1 MTRSGMPAT
10 SPAAARDADIPDVLG
25 LLEQPGCVLCRTCE
39 DATRT
44 WTRWFSMENNNDPV
58 LLDTLE
64 RSVGFCPAHTRRL
77 LTETSARI
85 LRSALASAL
94 SGAIRRA
101 EQAAT
106 RLGRDKPRRLHRATV
121 PVPCPLCRVTAE
133 RVRAAACDLAAY
145 LDRPQ
150 VAAAIRDRGGL
161 CFRHLRHLLPQLSS
175 SQAISVA
182 DAVASRLSAL
192 PAGTPESR
200 FLLAGHDPD
209 ALARIPYLEAH
220 ALTLDQE
227 PGGSLGRTF
236 QDAPSPGG
244 WLITDLA
251 GGSCPICRAAGREQI
266 RYLLWLGRRGPER
279 GPAATDLRV
288 CPRHLHD
295 TQSAPSTSALALSS
309 SAAAAQEQALGLAA
323 GATATNASQPCR
335 ACHAGLD
342 AERRQLSLLRASLL
356 DARVLRALEDA
367 HGLCLRHAGEVAED
381 RDAGPVISRLLTQ
394 LRQVQ
399 WELAEDAAKHAW
411 DRRHEPRGAER
422 DAWRRVPALI
432 DGEVYLGAAARSS
445 NPMA

>member
-10 SPAAARDADIPDVLG
+10 GLAAARDADIPDVLG
-25 LLEQPGCVLCRTCE
+25 LLEQSGCVLCRTCE

-44 WTRWFSMENNNDPV
+44 WTRWFSMENNNDPA

-64 RSVGFCPAHTRRL
+64 RSAGFCPAHTRRL
-77 LTETSARI
+77 LTETSVRI

-101 EQAAT
+101 EQAAA
-106 RLGRDKPRRLHRATV
+106 RLGWDKPRRLHRATV
-121 PVPCPLCRVTAE
+121 PCPLCRVTVE
-133 RVRAAACDLAAY
+133 RVRAAAGDLAAY

-161 CFRHLRHLLPQLSS
+161 CFRHLRHLLPKLSS
-175 SQAISVA
+175 TQAVSVA

-220 ALTLDQE
+220 ALILDQE
-227 PGGSLGRTF
+227 SGGSLGRTF
-236 QDAPSPGG
+236 PAAQSPADR
-244 WLITDLA
+244 LMTDLA
-251 GGSCPICRAAGREQI
+251 YGSCPICRAAGREQI
-266 RYLLWLGRRGPER
+266 RYLLWLGQHRPEC
-279 GPAATDLRV
+279 GPAANDLRV

-295 TQSAPSTSALALSS
+295 TQSAPGASAQALSS
-309 SAAAAQEQALGLAA
+309 SAAAAAEQALGLAA
-323 GATATNASQPCR
+323 GATALTAGQPCR
-335 ACHAGLD
+335 ACRAGLD

-367 HGLCLRHAGEVAED
+367 HGLCLRHAAEVTED

-399 WELAEDAAKHAW
+399 WELAEDAAKQAW

-445 NPMA
+445 KPTA